1 MAKQH
6 TLRHGF
12 FCAAALAALVLTACG
27 GQDTRVVQSGP
38 PIQSGNTPSPKIP
51 RPDLIQPA
59 LNTISSRIRS
69 YEARLGEIKAIENS
83 PSSMMIPHGQMER
96 LSKCKSEL
104 LDILTGYDSLQKRL
118 TRESDLDMAQNMANN
133 MLQQVNQQD
142 MQFLEGD
149 CGRLLSD
156 LKNGSYQTTPN
167 QMVPPPSASLSPA
180 AAPDPQIQAAFDS
193 GDYPRVI
200 TLYNQNWAGTG
211 RQPAAATSLQYSRAL
226 LKNYQFEEAQN
237 QLAALDAAL
246 GQQNDP
252 LAAEV
257 LRVLGDLAFGNGNYQ
272 AAQQY
277 YGRLAHL
284 PSGQSDSWSQRQL
297 AVLQQQTASGDELA
311 AYTVLVHSYL
321 AYNPARD
328 GNAVATQ
335 AEKFLN
341 DYPASRL
348 VANVNDIIKNTRR
361 DTAGSLD
368 ANAAPAVPGAPSPDA
383 PAGGSG
389 APQAPSPAPLSA
401 EQIAA
406 REQALKEQYEHGVA
420 QMSGSDYDGAIQTFN
435 SLLGSSFNQQAR
447 ERIREAATMAG
458 DVKRAQAAELFVQAM
473 QTGNIGTRK
482 QLLLS
487 SRQLLLDVRNN
498 YPEAGLGSKVER
510 NLDSVEKALRAIDP
524 SLLR

>member
-1 MAKQH
+1 
-6 TLRHGF
+6 
-12 FCAAALAALVLTACG
+12 
-27 GQDTRVVQSGP
+27 
-38 PIQSGNTPSPKIP
+38 
-51 RPDLIQPA
+51 
-59 LNTISSRIRS
+59 
-69 YEARLGEIKAIENS
+69 
-83 PSSMMIPHGQMER
+83 MER
-96 LSKCKSEL
+96 LSRCKSEL

-156 LKNGSYQTTPN
+156 LKNGSFQTTPN
-167 QMVPPPSASLSPA
+167 QMAPPPGAPLSPA

-284 PSGQSDSWSQRQL
+284 PFSL
-297 AVLQQQTASGDELA
+297 E
-311 AYTVLVHSYL
+311 TVEPIMGVKFWD
-321 AYNPARD
+321 PAIEIPTEDVSIRFEQGRRSRTVMID
-328 GNAVATQ
+328 TQ
-335 AEKFLN
+335 PFVSSCGV
-341 DYPASRL
+341 P
-348 VANVNDIIKNTRR
+348 RR
-361 DTAGSLD
+361 
-368 ANAAPAVPGAPSPDA
+368 
-383 PAGGSG
+383 
-389 APQAPSPAPLSA
+389 
-401 EQIAA
+401 
-406 REQALKEQYEHGVA
+406 
-420 QMSGSDYDGAIQTFN
+420 
-435 SLLGSSFNQQAR
+435 
-447 ERIREAATMAG
+447 
-458 DVKRAQAAELFVQAM
+458 
-473 QTGNIGTRK
+473 
-482 QLLLS
+482 
-487 SRQLLLDVRNN
+487 
-498 YPEAGLGSKVER
+498 
-510 NLDSVEKALRAIDP
+510 
-524 SLLR
+524 